1 MIDEATKQR
10 ILDAAKIEEVVG
22 DFVTLRRRGVNL
34 IGLCPFHNEKT
45 PSFTV
50 SPSKNICKCFGCGKG
65 GTPVNFIM
73 QHEHLSYPD
82 ALRYLAKKY
91 NIEIVEKELTA
102 EEMQARTKRESMMAL
117 NEFAGRYFV
126 DQLWRTEEGQSV
138 GLAYFRERGFS
149 DAILQKF
156 QLGYS
161 QNQYHAFSDEAIKS
175 GFSATVLSDVGL
187 ATRSDRGGMVD
198 RFRGRVMFPV
208 HSLSGRIVAFG
219 GRVLVQTEKSAK
231 YVNSPESEIYHKSN
245 ELYGIYFAK
254 ESMVQNDAVYLVEG
268 YTDVL
273 SMHEAGIQNVVAS
286 SGTSLTQGQIRMIHR
301 FTSNIT
307 VLYDGDAAGIK
318 ASIRGIDLLLEEG
331 MNVKVVLLPDG
342 DDPDSFAKKHNANEL
357 IEYIKE
363 HQVDFIQFKSG
374 LLLEDAGNDPIKK
387 SQLINDIV
395 QSIAVIP
402 DAITRSLYIQECA
415 IRFSVRESLLG
426 EAVQKLRQQKQVQK
440 PVQEPAPIANA
451 TASVIVPI
459 EPEIAQ
465 KAGAELP
472 YTYNQEQVIM
482 RYLVNYGKC
491 NLSFYDVESNEHI
504 QIPLATYVDLML
516 AEDEMPLQFPLHVQL
531 LQEALQ
537 VEQTDLR
544 TYFLNHTNLSIQN
557 YVFSLV
563 EDKYEHCRNSKDED
577 PNKLTSQLSQEMPQV
592 ILEFKLRTVKGR
604 LKEVSEAIKQ
614 AQVQQD
620 GAQLAQLIQQ
630 QVSLVRTQQEI
641 VDNLRESKIQR
652 F

>member
-50 SPSKNICKCFGCGKG
+50 SPAKNICKCFGCGKG

-126 DQLWRTEEGQSV
+126 DQLWKTEEGQSV

-161 QNQYHAFSDEAIKS
+161 LNQYHALADEAIKS
-175 GFSATVLSDVGL
+175 GFSSTILSDVGL
-187 ATRSDRGGMVD
+187 ATRSDKGGMVD

-219 GRVLVQTEKSAK
+219 GRVLVQTDKSAK

-254 ESMVQNDAVYLVEG
+254 ESIVQRDAVYLVEG

-342 DDPDSFAKKHNANEL
+342 DDPDSFAKKHNANEF
-357 IEYIKE
+357 IDYIKRN
-363 HQVDFIQFKSG
+363 QVDFIQFKSG
-374 LLLEDAGNDPIKK
+374 LLLADAGNDPIKK

-402 DAITRSLYIQECA
+402 DAITRSLYIQDCA
-415 IRFSVRESLLG
+415 TRFSVRESLLG
-426 EAVQKLRQQKQVQK
+426 EAVQKLRQEKMVQK
-440 PVQEPAPIANA
+440 PVQPALPTQHA
-451 TASVIVPI
+451 TPSAIVPI
-459 EPEIAQ
+459 EPEITKQ
-465 KAGAELP
+465 SGSDLP

-482 RYLVNYGKC
+482 RYLVNYGKQT
-491 NLSFYDVESNEHI
+491 LSFFDAESNDMMHFS
-504 QIPLATYVDLML
+504 LADYIDIML
-516 AEDEMPLQFPLHVQL
+516 AQDDMPLQFPMHRQL
-531 LQEALQ
+531 LDEALQ

-544 TYFLNHTNLSIQN
+544 NYFLNHTNLAIQN
-557 YVFSLV
+557 YVFSLI
-563 EDKYEHCRNSKDED
+563 EDKYEHCRTFKEED
-577 PNKLTSQLSQEMPQV
+577 ADKLSSQLSQEMPQV
-592 ILEFKLRTVKGR
+592 MLEFKLRTVKGR

-614 AQVQQD
+614 AQANQD
-620 GAQLAQLIQQ
+620 NDQLASLIQQ
-630 QVSLVRTQQEI
+630 QVHYVHVQQQI
-641 VDNLRESKIQR
+641 VDSLRESKIQR

>member
-465 KAGAELP
+465 KAGTELP

-491 NLSFYDVESNEHI
+491 NLSFYDAESNEHI

-537 VEQTDLR
+537 VDQTDLR

>member
-138 GLAYFRERGFS
+138 GLSYFRERGFS

-175 GFSATVLSDVGL
+175 GFSATVLNDVGL

-374 LLLEDAGNDPIKK
+374 LLLADAGNDPIKK

-491 NLSFYDVESNEHI
+491 NLSFYDAESNEHI

-630 QVSLVRTQQEI
+630 QVALVRTQQEI

>member
-138 GLAYFRERGFS
+138 GLSYFRERGFS

-374 LLLEDAGNDPIKK
+374 LLLADAGNDPIKK

-491 NLSFYDVESNEHI
+491 NLSFYDAESNEHI

-630 QVSLVRTQQEI
+630 QVALVRTQQEI

>member
-91 NIEIVEKELTA
+91 NIEIVEKGLTA

-138 GLAYFRERGFS
+138 GLSYFRERGFS

-374 LLLEDAGNDPIKK
+374 LLLADAGNDPIKK

-491 NLSFYDVESNEHI
+491 NLSFYDAESNEHI

-630 QVSLVRTQQEI
+630 QVALVRTQQEI

>member
-374 LLLEDAGNDPIKK
+374 LLLADAGNDPIKK

-465 KAGAELP
+465 KAGTELP

-491 NLSFYDVESNEHI
+491 NLSFYDAESNEHI

-630 QVSLVRTQQEI
+630 QVALVRTQQEI

>member
-138 GLAYFRERGFS
+138 GLSYFRERGFS

-175 GFSATVLSDVGL
+175 GFSAMVLSDVGL

-273 SMHEAGIQNVVAS
+273 SMHEEGIQNVVAS

-318 ASIRGIDLLLEEG
+318 ASIRGVDLLLEEG

-374 LLLEDAGNDPIKK
+374 LLLADAGNDPIKK

-491 NLSFYDVESNEHI
+491 NLSFYDAESNEHI

-563 EDKYEHCRNSKDED
+563 EDKYEHCRNSKEED

-630 QVSLVRTQQEI
+630 QVALVRTQQEI

>member
-440 PVQEPAPIANA
+440 PVQEPVPIANA

-465 KAGAELP
+465 KAGTELP

-491 NLSFYDVESNEHI
+491 NLSFYDAESNEHI
-504 QIPLATYVDLML
+504 QIPLVTYVDLML